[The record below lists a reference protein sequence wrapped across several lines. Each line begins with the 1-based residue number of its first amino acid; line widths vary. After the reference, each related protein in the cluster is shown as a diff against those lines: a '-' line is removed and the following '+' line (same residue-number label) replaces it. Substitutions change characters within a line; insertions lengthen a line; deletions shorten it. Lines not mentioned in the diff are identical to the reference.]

1 MSQEAWIEL
10 SDLKEKEAI
19 NQSTN
24 QPMEKGRKREAK
36 KQTTRDWNDNL
47 GADPKSFK
55 NVEMSNWSE
64 RGQQNLKM
72 GIEQRKEE
80 EAEW

>member
-24 QPMEKGRKREAK
+24 QPMEKGRKREGK
-36 KQTTRDWNDNL
+36 GKERNRPHET
-47 GADPKSFK
+47 
-55 NVEMSNWSE
+55 EMIIW
-64 RGQQNLKM
+64 GQIRNPSKM
-72 GIEQRKEE
+72 WR
-80 EAEW
+80 

>member
-24 QPMEKGRKREAK
+24 QPMEKGRKE
-36 KQTTRDWNDNL
+36 TDHTR
-47 GADPKSFK
+47 
-55 NVEMSNWSE
+55 
-64 RGQQNLKM
+64 LK
-72 GIEQRKEE
+72 
-80 EAEW
+80 